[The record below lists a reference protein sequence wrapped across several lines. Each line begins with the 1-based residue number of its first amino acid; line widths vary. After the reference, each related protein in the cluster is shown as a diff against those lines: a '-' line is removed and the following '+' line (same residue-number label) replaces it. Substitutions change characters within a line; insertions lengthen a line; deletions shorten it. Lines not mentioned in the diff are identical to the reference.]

1 MNGAPIAAL
10 AAGLLLAWTV
20 AAPARAE
27 SDVEARLADEIE
39 ATLLRLSE
47 SGALGGAQGSRLEV
61 SREARV
67 RYELGAVVDLDPEAG
82 SVTIVAITPGGTA
95 EKMALRV
102 GDRIVEVNGLD
113 LAKSADLGGDFALQA
128 ARAQG
133 DLMLTVRRGMRVFQ
147 VRGRAERVL
156 VPGFRLRV
164 DLPKLP
170 AEG

>member
-1 MNGAPIAAL
+1 MRAILMLVAG
-10 AAGLLLAWTV
+10 GLLLAGRSV
-20 AAPARAE
+20 MAE
-27 SDVEARLADEIE
+27 TETEARLADEIE

-47 SGALGGAQGSRLEV
+47 SGALGAAQGRRLEV
-61 SREARV
+61 EREARV
-67 RYELGAVVDLDPEAG
+67 RYELGAVVDIDLDAG
-82 SVTIVAITPGGTA
+82 SVTIVAITPGGSA

-102 GDRIVEVNGLD
+102 GDRIIAVNGLD

-133 DLMLTVRRGMRVFQ
+133 ELLLTVRRGPREFE
-147 VRGRAERVL
+147 VRGRAEQVL

-170 AEG
+170 TEG